1 MTQIKRNEL
10 LEGIKEI
17 AEGDYCKEVGQLRG
31 TLSSVL
37 IALEVYNPE
46 LYEQVLD
53 FELAVSEMML
63 GKLKEDKDEHGLET
77 K

>member
-1 MTQIKRNEL
+1 MTQVKRNEL
-10 LEGIKEI
+10 LESIKEI

-46 LYEQVLD
+46 LYEQVMD

-63 GKLKEDKDEHGLET
+63 GKT
-77 K
+77 KGE